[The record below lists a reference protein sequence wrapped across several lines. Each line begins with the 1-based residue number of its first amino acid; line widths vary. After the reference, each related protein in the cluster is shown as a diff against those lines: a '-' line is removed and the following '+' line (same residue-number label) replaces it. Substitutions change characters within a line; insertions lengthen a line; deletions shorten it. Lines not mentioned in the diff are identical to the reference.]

1 MLYLKFLKYCL
12 MSCLILYQVK
22 ADENSRPKKCRA
34 LSLMGG
40 GVKGNYETGV
50 L

>member
-1 MLYLKFLKYCL
+1 MA
-12 MSCLILYQVK
+12 VK
-22 ADENSRPKKCRA
+22 WMAVAMAFTDKVDATDKGDKKCRA